1 MRILFIFRNI
11 FYPLMKRRT
20 FLTVNFTFFYFFVSN
35 VRPRDGEWFFVSFF
49 LSPSVVL
56 FKLSA
61 LIDRLSTG
69 NTLPWLT
76 DYLRG
81 THRPDWRLFPG
92 NTLPWLT
99 VIPGEHIAWFQDW
112 ARKTVLLCPPVLF
125 TTPCQTAMMKT
136 RIQGKISAFGVPCVY
151 RQPEKCKSGKY

>member
-11 FYPLMKRRT
+11 FYPLMKHRT
-20 FLTVNFTFFYFFVSN
+20 FLTVNFTFLLFCVKCSPERRGMVRCLLLPVSISS
-35 VRPRDGEWFFVSFF
+35 SFQTVC
-49 LSPSVVL
+49 PDWRL
-56 FKLSA
+56 FP
-61 LIDRLSTG
+61 G

-125 TTPCQTAMMKT
+125 TTPCQTAMMKI

>member
-11 FYPLMKRRT
+11 FYPLMKHST
-20 FLTVNFTFFYFFVSN
+20 FLTVNFTFLLFCVKCSPERRGMVLCLLLPVSISS
-35 VRPRDGEWFFVSFF
+35 SFQT
-49 LSPSVVL
+49 VC
-56 FKLSA
+56 
-61 LIDRLSTG
+61 
-69 NTLPWLT
+69 
-76 DYLRG
+76 
-81 THRPDWRLFPG
+81 PDWQVIHGKYIALLDGLSPG

-136 RIQGKISAFGVPCVY
+136 RIQGQISAFGVPCVY